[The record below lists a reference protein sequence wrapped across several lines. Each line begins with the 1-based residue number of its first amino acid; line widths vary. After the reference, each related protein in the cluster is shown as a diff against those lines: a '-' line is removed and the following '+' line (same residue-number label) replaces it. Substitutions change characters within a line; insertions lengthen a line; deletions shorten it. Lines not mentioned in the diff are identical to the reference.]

1 MQQNIVEV
9 VELVYDYGERR
20 AVNGLTFSVRKGEV
34 LALLGP
40 NGAGKTTTVRLL
52 NGLFAP
58 TSGRI
63 SIFGL
68 KPFQHGSAV
77 RSQTG
82 VLTETPALYERL
94 TARQNLDFFGCLA
107 GMPPVER
114 GKRAE
119 ELLAFFELRDRASEP
134 VGAYSKGM
142 KQRLALARTL
152 LHRPPLLFLDEPT
165 SGLDPEAAQ
174 QVHTLI
180 ENIRKDN
187 GQSVLLCTHNLVEA
201 ERLCDRV
208 GVINRGRLLALGTPD
223 ELRQQVTPGL
233 WLQIDLWSPLPQP
246 AWHSLEGHPGVLE
259 IARAGEL
266 TLRLLVGE
274 QAAIPALVTE
284 LARLG
289 GQLLAVRPQPISLE
303 EVYFALQEKD
313 RQENDLEVHHALE

>member
-1 MQQNIVEV
+1 MDLI
-9 VELVYDYGERR
+9 YDYGERP
-20 AVNGLTFSVRKGEV
+20 AVNGLTFSLRKGEA

-58 TSGRI
+58 TSGKI
-63 SIFGL
+63 SVFGL
-68 KPFQHGSAV
+68 EPFRQGDDV
-77 RSQTG
+77 RSKTG

-107 GMPPVER
+107 DMPSVER

-119 ELLAFFELRDRASEP
+119 ELLAFFGLHDRASEP

-165 SGLDPEAAQ
+165 SGLDPEAAR
-174 QVHTLI
+174 QVHALI
-180 ENIRKDN
+180 ENIRKEN
-187 GQSVLLCTHNLVEA
+187 GQSVVLCTHNLAEA

-223 ELRQQVTPGL
+223 ELRKQVMPGL
-233 WLQIDLWSPLPQP
+233 WLQVDLWSPLPQQV
-246 AWHSLEGHPGVLE
+246 WRSLEGNPSVLE
-259 IARAGEL
+259 IARSGEL
-266 TLRLLVGE
+266 TLRLLVSE
-274 QAAIPALVTE
+274 QAAIPVLVTE

-303 EVYFALQEKD
+303 DVYFALQEKD
-313 RQENDLEVHHALE
+313 RQENVAEVHHALE